1 MFGVAADNYFSVG
14 SNSYYDGTNW
24 RYKVSGKTAT
34 MYHQDTGRHEFF
46 SAPSGTADAII
57 SGWVNRFQIN
67 DTGGIAF
74 SSSGNGTTGQ
84 LLSSNGVNAPSWLSI
99 SSLVV
104 GVATTATQLNTIAQ
118 TANASYYPTFVDSNN
133 ASSTGEVV
141 YTTSSFSINPSTKI
155 ISINSGVEST
165 NTATGALIV
174 NGGVGIN
181 GALNA
186 ITKSFN
192 IGHPTKPGMTLR
204 YGSLE
209 GPEFGVYVRGRLKGS
224 NKIELPEYWTKL
236 VDPDTITVNLTPV
249 GSHQKLYV
257 EDIVNNTVVVGNE
270 NIFGKAV
277 DCFYTVYAGRAD
289 IDKLQ
294 VESE

>member
-1 MFGVAADNYFSVG
+1 
-14 SNSYYDGTNW
+14 
-24 RYKVSGKTAT
+24 

-74 SSSGNGTTGQ
+74 GASGNGTTGQ
-84 LLSSNGVNAPSWLSI
+84 LLSSNGVNAPSWLST

-104 GVATTATQLNTIAQ
+104 GTATTATRINTVAQ
-118 TANASYYPTFVDSNN
+118 TVNASYYPTFVDSNN
-133 ASSTGEVV
+133 ASATGELV
-141 YTTSSFSINPSTKI
+141 YTTSSFVINPSTGVV
-155 ISINSGVEST
+155 SINSGVVST
-165 NTATGALIV
+165 NTGTGALIV

-192 IGHPTKPGMTLR
+192 IGHPTKPGMSLR

-224 NKIELPEYWTKL
+224 NTIELPEYWSKL
-236 VDPDTITVNLTPV
+236 VNSDSITVNLTPV

-257 EDIVNNTVVVGNE
+257 EEVVGAERIIIGNE
-270 NIFGKAV
+270 NLFGKTI
-277 DCFYTVYAGRAD
+277 DCYYTVYAERAD
-289 IDKLQ
+289 IDPLV
-294 VESE
+294 VEG

>member
-1 MFGVAADNYFSVG
+1 MLFQTNQFGGWTFKNKFDG
-14 SNSYYDGTNW
+14 SLYTQFAVQGLNGTP
-24 RYKVSGKTAT
+24 
-34 MYHQDTGRHEFF
+34 
-46 SAPSGTADAII
+46 SAYPLVQADAITAWDKGAI
-57 SGWVNRFQIN
+57 YTAGGTNANVLLTAPGTGKVIVTNTTPTTGTTSGAFIVI
-67 DTGGIAF
+67 GGVGIGGGVF
-74 SSSGNGTTGQ
+74 VGGQVTISSG
-84 LLSSNGVNAPSWLSI
+84 
-99 SSLVV
+99 VV
-104 GVATTATQLNTIAQ
+104 
-118 TANASYYPTFVDSNN
+118 
-133 ASSTGEVV
+133 
-141 YTTSSFSINPSTKI
+141 
-155 ISINSGVEST
+155 ST
-165 NTATGALIV
+165 NTGTGALVV

-224 NKIELPEYWTKL
+224 NTIELPEYWTKL

-257 EDIVNNTVVVGNE
+257 EDIVDNTVIVGNE

-277 DCFYTVYAGRAD
+277 DCFYTVWAERAD